1 MKLLW
6 GLLILLLLICIFQN
20 MLDTVIEPNTPIVI
34 EKIEIDAEKM
44 KKELAE
50 NNAHLE
56 EINNSIKNFM
66 RNRRIPISQPQVF
79 DGNDPSTLN
88 IKPSVMNSLASSFVN
103 NETQIY
109 EKAVNELVNHVD
121 VINTGFNKINNSF
134 PR

>member
-20 MLDTVIEPNTPIVI
+20 ILDTVIEPNTPIEIVS
-34 EKIEIDAEKM
+34 IEIDAEKM
-44 KKELAE
+44 KEELAA
-50 NNAHLE
+50 NNVHLE
-56 EINNSIKNFM
+56 GINNSIKNFM
-66 RNRRIPISQPQVF
+66 RDRRIPIAQPQVF

-88 IKPSVMNSLASSFVN
+88 IKPSIMNSLASSFVN
-103 NETQIY
+103 NETQVY

>member
-44 KKELAE
+44 KEELAE

-56 EINNSIKNFM
+56 GINNSIKNFM
-66 RNRRIPISQPQVF
+66 RNRRIPIYQPQVF

-103 NETQIY
+103 NETQVY

>member
-1 MKLLW
+1 MKL
-6 GLLILLLLICIFQN
+6 IIIKS
-20 MLDTVIEPNTPIVI
+20 IPKPKSI
-34 EKIEIDAEKM
+34 
-44 KKELAE
+44 KKSKGKP
-50 NNAHLE
+50 
-56 EINNSIKNFM
+56 INNSIKNFM
-66 RNRRIPISQPQVF
+66 TNRRIPISQPQVF